1 MLTRGDGINCNQ
13 EKSVLSKTSR
23 RVRLRNDPLVNI
35 NDMSYCLN
43 NVSLALQ
50 INCSENHVKT
60 GTITADN

>member
-13 EKSVLSKTSR
+13 EKSVLSMTSR